1 MKKSSPIGRYL
12 CQLLMLAL
20 IGYGL
25 NLGCILQS
33 DGCPQE
39 STCCIGCALPAHLEK
54 ASDHTVHL
62 KLGPALLP
70 TETLSLAAVVT
81 TLGEVEL
88 YVEAESPPQMLSFY
102 HRDPVRG
109 PPLA

>member
-1 MKKSSPIGRYL
+1 
-12 CQLLMLAL
+12 MLAL

-25 NLGCILQS
+25 NLGCILQIE
-33 DGCPQE
+33 GCPAE
-39 STCCIGCALPAHLEK
+39 TTCCIGCALPAHLEK
-54 ASDHTVHL
+54 ASDHSVQL

-70 TETLSLAAVVT
+70 TETLSLAAVVI

-88 YVEAESPPQMLSFY
+88 YLDAESPPRMLPLD

>member
-1 MKKSSPIGRYL
+1 
-12 CQLLMLAL
+12 MLAL
-20 IGYGL
+20 MGYGL
-25 NLGCILQS
+25 NLGCTLQV

-54 ASDHTVHL
+54 ASDQTVHL

-70 TETLSLAAVVT
+70 TETLSVAAVVI
-81 TLGEVEL
+81 TLDEVEL
-88 YVEAESPPQMLSFY
+88 YLEAETPPRMLPIDQ
-102 HRDPVRG
+102 RDPVRG